1 MSQQQQLL
9 RALQDLEAARAGA
22 GDYPAAIADYERGLG
37 RIDGLLGTCDR
48 KYRTRLLD
56 LKAKLQTELSL
67 LVDLSSELTALKGTV
82 RQGPARRGGGDA
94 GAAADNDDSGKD
106 PDVWPPPT
114 AAPPSS
120 SSSNHAAHDADVP
133 LANPFSRG
141 PAAPPHS
148 HNNNNN
154 NLPAWARARDN
165 DAQRNN
171 HLRRRPSFPG
181 PAAADD
187 PSSAAARAERLR
199 KERDSLGGGP
209 GAAANARADNAL
221 AAQVCAEPCSRPHLR
236 PFSCVG
242 LSLSLSA
249 LSPRRRVAACA
260 LPCPALPCPA
270 LSSHHCYPPSRTSRS
285 GNLRSP
291 CSRPTLSR
299 GVDGASPAPARA
311 PRRREVVAAVPAVA
325 PWEDAAGHG
334 EKSLRTRSRSTKDR
348 S

>member
-9 RALQDLEAARAGA
+9 RVLQDLEAARAGA

-120 SSSNHAAHDADVP
+120 SSSNHAAHEADVP

-148 HNNNNN
+148 HNNN

-242 LSLSLSA
+242 LSLSLSLCTLPTPA
-249 LSPRRRVAACA
+249 GGRV
-260 LPCPALPCPA
+260 CPALPCPA
-270 LSSHHCYPPSRTSRS
+270 LSPHHCYPPSRTSCS
-285 GNLRSP
+285 GNLHSP
-291 CSRPTLSR
+291 CSRPTSSR

-311 PRRREVVAAVPAVA
+311 PRRRVVAAVP
-325 PWEDAAGHG
+325 PRQGAAGHG